1 MTSIDRTGILGPR
14 RAFLTHA
21 ANGFGFLAFSALVAE
36 ASQPALVAEASQ
48 PALVAEASQPAQ
60 PAETSQPL
68 AAAGPLAPRPPH
80 FAARAKRVI
89 FLCMQGGPSHL
100 DTFDHKPRLIADAG
114 KDAPPGNRRGGRA
127 TLVAPR
133 WKFSQRG
140 QSGLWVSSL
149 FDEVARHADKL
160 CVVNSMATDLP
171 AHPQA
176 FAQLH
181 TGTSQFIRPSLG
193 AWTLYGLGTENQ
205 NLPGYIVINPPVAAA
220 RTFGSAFLPAV
231 YQATRIGGSLVP
243 GLAGRRGGGAPATM
257 ANIESPLRDRAA
269 QRTQLDLVQRLNAS
283 RLGLDGGTSPDTEG
297 VIESYE
303 LAFRMQ
309 DEVPKVMDIGDE
321 TAETLERYG
330 VGGDGTDAF
339 GRQCLMAR
347 RLVEAGVRFVQ
358 VTHGNWDHHF
368 NLGTALENTA
378 RQVDR
383 PIAGLLSDLSDRGLL
398 DDTLVIWGGEFGRTP
413 HGQGADGRDHNN
425 KGFTLWMA
433 GGGVKGGMAH
443 GATDDYGYEAVDK
456 RMHIHDWHATL
467 LHLLGLDHERLTYR
481 YAGRDFRLTDVH
493 GTVAREIIT

>member
-1 MTSIDRTGILGPR
+1 MDRPQSSSRPSGVACRSR
-14 RAFLTHA
+14 RGVLLSS
-21 ANGFGFLAFSALVAE
+21 ANGFGFLAFSALAAE
-36 ASQPALVAEASQ
+36 AGQR
-48 PALVAEASQPAQ
+48 
-60 PAETSQPL
+60 
-68 AAAGPLAPRPPH
+68 AAAGPLAPKPPH
-80 FAARAKRVI
+80 FPPRAKRVI
-89 FLCMQGGPSHL
+89 FLCMQGGPSHV
-100 DTFDHKPRLIADAG
+100 DTFDHKPRLEADAG
-114 KDAPPGNRRGGRA
+114 KP
-127 TLVAPR
+127 APR
-133 WKFSQRG
+133 AAGGAGRTSLMPPRWTFTQRG
-140 QSGLWVSSL
+140 RSGLWVSSL

-160 CVVNSMATDLP
+160 CVINSMATDLP

-181 TGTSQFIRPSLG
+181 TGTAQFIRPSLG

-205 NLPGYIVINPPVAAA
+205 NLPGFIVINPPAAAA

-231 YQATRIGGSLVP
+231 YQATRVGGSLRP
-243 GLAGRRGGGAPATM
+243 AFGPRRGDVAMTVG
-257 ANIESPLRDRAA
+257 NIDNSLLDRAA
-269 QRTQLDLVQRLNAS
+269 QRSQLDLVQRLNET
-283 RLGLDGGTSPDTEG
+283 RLDLDGGVSPDTEG

-309 DEVPKVMDIGDE
+309 DEVPKVMDISRE
-321 TAETLERYG
+321 TKATLDRYG
-330 VGGDGTDAF
+330 VDGDDTDAF

-383 PIAGLLSDLSDRGLL
+383 PIAGLLGDLDERGLL
-398 DDTLVIWGGEFGRTP
+398 DDTVVIWGGEFGRTP
-413 HGQGADGRDHNN
+413 HGQGADGRDHNH

-433 GGGVKGGMAH
+433 GGGVKAGMVY
-443 GATDDYGYEAVDK
+443 GATDDYGYEAIDK

-467 LHLLGLDHERLTYR
+467 LHLLGLDHERLTYP

-493 GTVAREIIT
+493 GTVAREILA

>member
-1 MTSIDRTGILGPR
+1 MPTHSTIGIPRGPR
-14 RAFLTHA
+14 RAFLRDS
-21 ANGFGFLAFSALVAE
+21 ANGFGLVALSALAAE
-36 ASQPALVAEASQ
+36 ADEQSP
-48 PALVAEASQPAQ
+48 
-60 PAETSQPL
+60 TSGPL
-68 AAAGPLAPRPPH
+68 AAKPPH
-80 FAARAKRVI
+80 FRPRAKRVI

-100 DTFDHKPRLIADAG
+100 DTFDHKPKLAADSGKPAPAAAG
-114 KDAPPGNRRGGRA
+114 RGGRTA
-127 TLVAPR
+127 LLAPR
-133 WKFSQRG
+133 WKFAKRG
-140 QSGLWVSSL
+140 KSGLWISSL

-160 CVVNSMATDLP
+160 CVINSMATDLP

-181 TGTSQFIRPSLG
+181 TGATQFIRPSLG

-205 NLPGYIVINPPVAAA
+205 NLPGFIVINPPIAAA

-231 YQATRIGGSLVP
+231 YQATRVGGTLLPRFAARRSGGGSSAAV
-243 GLAGRRGGGAPATM
+243 
-257 ANIESPLRDRAA
+257 ANIESPLLDRAA
-269 QRTQLDLVQRLNAS
+269 QRSQLDLVQQLNAAQ
-283 RLGLDGGTSPDTEG
+283 LGVEGGTSPATEG

-309 DEVPKVMDIGDE
+309 DEVPTVMDITGE
-321 TAETLERYG
+321 SRATLDRYG
-330 VGGDGTDAF
+330 VEGDGTDAF

-368 NLGTALENTA
+368 NLGTALEATA

-383 PIAGLLSDLSDRGLL
+383 PIAGLLGDLADRGLL

-425 KGFTLWMA
+425 KGFSLWMA
-433 GGGVKGGMAH
+433 GGGVKGGMAY
-443 GATDDYGYEAVDK
+443 GATDDYGYEAVDR

-467 LHLLGLDHERLTYR
+467 LHLLGLDHERLTYP

-493 GTVAREIIT
+493 GSVAREIIS

>member
-1 MTSIDRTGILGPR
+1 MANVERTDDSGPR
-14 RAFLTHA
+14 RAFLGRA
-21 ANGFGFLAFSALVAE
+21 ANGFGLLAFSALAAE
-36 ASQPALVAEASQ
+36 ASGQATSGALVPKA
-48 PALVAEASQPAQ
+48 
-60 PAETSQPL
+60 
-68 AAAGPLAPRPPH
+68 PH
-80 FAARAKRVI
+80 FPARAKRVI
-89 FLCMQGGPSHL
+89 FLCMQGGPSHV
-100 DTFDHKPRLIADAG
+100 DTFDHKPRLVADAG
-114 KDAPPGNRRGGRA
+114 KPAPAAARRGGRA

-133 WKFSQRG
+133 WTFSRRG

-149 FDEVARHADKL
+149 FDEVARHADTL
-160 CVVNSMATDLP
+160 CVINSMATDLP

-181 TGTSQFIRPSLG
+181 TGTAQFIRPSLG

-205 NLPGYIVINPPVAAA
+205 NLPGFIVINPPVAAA

-231 YQATRIGGSLVP
+231 YQATRIGGAPP
-243 GLAGRRGGGAPATM
+243 GLGGRRGRGADAATM
-257 ANIESPLRDRAA
+257 ANVQSPLLDRAA

-309 DEVPKVMDIGDE
+309 DEVPKVMDISQE
-321 TAETLERYG
+321 TEATLDRYG
-330 VGGDGTDAF
+330 VGGEDTDRF

-368 NLGTALENTA
+368 NLGTALETTA

-383 PIAGLLSDLSDRGLL
+383 PIAGLLADLADRGLL
-398 DDTLVIWGGEFGRTP
+398 DETLVIWGGEFGRTP
-413 HGQGADGRDHNN
+413 HGQGADGRDHNA

-433 GGGVKGGMAH
+433 GGGVKGGMAY

-493 GTVAREIIT
+493 GTVAHEIIA

>member
-1 MTSIDRTGILGPR
+1 MTSAIESGTSGPR
-14 RAFLTHA
+14 RTFLSRA
-21 ANGFGFLAFSALVAE
+21 ANGFGLLAFSALAAE
-36 ASQPALVAEASQ
+36 ASEQE
-48 PALVAEASQPAQ
+48 
-60 PAETSQPL
+60 
-68 AAAGPLAPRPPH
+68 AAGRPLAPKSPH
-80 FAARAKRVI
+80 FPPRAKRVI

-100 DTFDHKPRLIADAG
+100 DTFDHKPKLVADAG
-114 KDAPPGNRRGGRA
+114 KDAPPGLRRGGRA
-127 TLVAPR
+127 VLVAPR
-133 WKFSQRG
+133 WKFSKRG
-140 QSGLWVSSL
+140 RSGLWISSL

-160 CVVNSMATDLP
+160 CVINSMATDLP

-181 TGTSQFIRPSLG
+181 TGTAQFIRPSLG
-193 AWTLYGLGTENQ
+193 AWTLYGLGTENR

-220 RTFGSAFLPAV
+220 RAFGSAFLPAV
-231 YQATRIGGSLVP
+231 YQATRIGGGLP
-243 GLAGRRGGGAPATM
+243 GLVGRRGGAGAATM
-257 ANIESPLRDRAA
+257 SNITSPLPDRDA
-269 QRTQLDLVQRLNAS
+269 QRAQLDLVQRLNAS

-321 TAETLERYG
+321 TAGTLDRYG
-330 VGGDGTDAF
+330 VGGDATDAF

-368 NLGTALENTA
+368 NLGPALENTT

-383 PIAGLLSDLSDRGLL
+383 PIAGLLADLADRGLL
-398 DDTLVIWGGEFGRTP
+398 DDTLVVWGGEFGRTP

-443 GATDDYGYEAVDK
+443 GATDDYGYEAVEK

-493 GTVAREIIT
+493 GTVAREILA

>member
-1 MTSIDRTGILGPR
+1 MTSVDRTGIPGPR
-14 RAFLTHA
+14 RAFLTNA

-36 ASQPALVAEASQ
+36 ASQPV
-48 PALVAEASQPAQ
+48 
-60 PAETSQPL
+60 

-80 FAARAKRVI
+80 FAARAKRVS
-89 FLCMQGGPSHL
+89 FLCMQGGPSHV
-100 DTFDHKPRLIADAG
+100 DTCDHKPRLIADAG

-127 TLVAPR
+127 TLVAPQ

-181 TGTSQFIRPSLG
+181 TGTAQFIRPSLG

-231 YQATRIGGSLVP
+231 YQATRIGGSLLP
-243 GLAGRRGGGAPATM
+243 GLAGRRGGGAAAPTM
-257 ANIESPLRDRAA
+257 ANIESPLLDRAA

-309 DEVPKVMDIGDE
+309 DEVPKVMDIGGE
-321 TAETLERYG
+321 TAETLDRYG